1 MWQAWTAQN
10 VRYEDVGADRC
21 RVTLTG
27 EVCMAVP
34 GLGALVERVIVH
46 TVTAAL
52 QLLPCLVRPCC
63 SRARDT
69 AWLGF
74 ALCRQQLM
82 RRLRQMHYHSC
93 LFTKGVA
100 RGYASIASSP
110 RLFCLL
116 VVVSHEHS
124 CAEAVKD
131 FAGPAAALVS

>member
-74 ALCRQQLM
+74 ALQ
-82 RRLRQMHYHSC
+82 
-93 LFTKGVA
+93 
-100 RGYASIASSP
+100 
-110 RLFCLL
+110 
-116 VVVSHEHS
+116 
-124 CAEAVKD
+124 
-131 FAGPAAALVS
+131 AAADAPPETDALSLMPLHKGSCTWICKHCIKPKAVLPACGRQS